1 MEELFGTYYGLD
13 WVAMITSLL
22 FIYYIGN
29 KQRFGFLIGLIAAT
43 AWIYTNII
51 AHMWA
56 GVALNIIL
64 IGLHIRGYVKW
75 GKEVQKST
83 P

>member
-1 MEELFGTYYGLD
+1 MEELFGTYFGMD

-22 FIYYIGN
+22 FMYYIGS
-29 KQRFGFLIGLIAAT
+29 KKRIGFLFGLIAAV
-43 AWIYTNII
+43 AWIYTNIV

-56 GVALNIIL
+56 GVLLNLIL
-64 IGLHIRGYVKW
+64 IGLHVRGYVKW
-75 GKEVQKST
+75 GKEAKST